1 MQCAQLQQCC
11 PAVCVQS
18 LAQTKGTSSEGRGPS
33 DTVAP
38 ASHVPIP
45 LAVRLSGHVCMCAHA
60 HTRTCTCTH
69 MHTHMPTHM
78 YTHARTCTHTQA
90 CALPPLRTSS
100 RMHVYTRAHTH
111 TGGQQRPVH
120 CQPPG
125 RCCGGQVL
133 HHYHCALLAYGG
145 PGLHKVRG
153 AACAV
158 TGAAGAAT
166 SAAVAG
172 AAAAHAGAATARL
185 VCCVQQ
191 VQQEL
196 SWPSSEARRVPA
208 QTHTH
213 TTYTALLDTPV
224 PPTRVC
230 AGCWC
235 ATSRTWTPAARR

>member
-1 MQCAQLQQCC
+1 MYVCACTH
-11 PAVCVQS
+11 S
-18 LAQTKGTSSEGRGPS
+18 YMHMHT
-33 DTVAP
+33 
-38 ASHVPIP
+38 H
-45 LAVRLSGHVCMCAHA
+45 AHA
-60 HTRTCTCTH
+60 HAHAHVHTCTH
-69 MHTHMPTHM
+69 MHTHASVRAPAPADILA
-78 YTHARTCTHTQA
+78 HACVHTRTHT
-90 CALPPLRTSS
+90 
-100 RMHVYTRAHTH
+100 HTH

>member
-1 MQCAQLQQCC
+1 MC
-11 PAVCVQS
+11 VCVRMHT
-18 LAQTKGTSSEGRGPS
+18 LVHAHAHTCTRTCPR
-33 DTVAP
+33 TCT
-38 ASHVPIP
+38 HM
-45 LAVRLSGHVCMCAHA
+45 HAHA
-60 HTRTCTCTH
+60 HTRKRARSRPCGHPRACMCTH
-69 MHTHMPTHM
+69 AHTH
-78 YTHARTCTHTQA
+78 THT
-90 CALPPLRTSS
+90 
-100 RMHVYTRAHTH
+100 HTH